1 MNFGKK
7 FFKTMA
13 LGLGI
18 ALFLASCG
26 GGAEDAGKGG
36 STQTQ
41 SKKEASAN
49 GSENGNTADGDTN
62 DGKADDE
69 VKGRIDTIHQ
79 TVTDFVGKYY
89 NRFGESFEIV
99 EESNGIRF
107 TNILVHTREYGR
119 MTLPDSAVIHDSDIS
134 DRGEDYLIYRS
145 SFMDPR
151 FECQLNKDGTVYAY
165 ESVSVGEDQTMYY
178 KELGYCSTDPSIVE
192 DIHYYREI
200 RAYGDPWIHKMG
212 YELDSASDENHYF
225 RFLYD
230 TETGFVTDIRY
241 ISHNPYAKPD
251 EINYYNKKLQ
261 EWKAELLSDT
271 DQCQKYLIKD
281 IIVNGADF
289 EVVFGLEKVGN
300 FEQYVS
306 IYLLDGRQNLEEFIK
321 GVYTDYQMTDDSY
334 KEGKLGDNFVYH
346 MCNGFRV
353 EWYD

>member
-36 STQTQ
+36 STQKQ

-49 GSENGNTADGDTN
+49 GSENGNAANEDRNGGKN
-62 DGKADDE
+62 DGETDGSE
-69 VKGRIDTIHQ
+69 GKGRIDTIHQ

-178 KELGYCSTDPSIVE
+178 KEC
-192 DIHYYREI
+192 
-200 RAYGDPWIHKMG
+200 
-212 YELDSASDENHYF
+212 
-225 RFLYD
+225 D
-230 TETGFVTDIRY
+230 TW
-241 ISHNPYAKPD
+241 A
-251 EINYYNKKLQ
+251 L
-261 EWKAELLSDT
+261 
-271 DQCQKYLIKD
+271 
-281 IIVNGADF
+281 
-289 EVVFGLEKVGN
+289 
-300 FEQYVS
+300 
-306 IYLLDGRQNLEEFIK
+306 
-321 GVYTDYQMTDDSY
+321 
-334 KEGKLGDNFVYH
+334 
-346 MCNGFRV
+346 
-353 EWYD
+353 

>member
-18 ALFLASCG
+18 ALFLAACG
-26 GGAEDAGKGG
+26 GGADDTGKSAG
-36 STQTQ
+36 STQKQ
-41 SKKEASAN
+41 GKKEASVN
-49 GSENGNTADGDTN
+49 GSENGDTN
-62 DGKADDE
+62 DDKADDE
-69 VKGRIDTIHQ
+69 VKGRVDTIHQ

-99 EESNGIRF
+99 EDQKGIRF
-107 TNILVHTREYGR
+107 TNFQVDTREYGR
-119 MTLPDSAVIHDSDIS
+119 TTLPDVGVIYDSDIS
-134 DRGEDYLIYRS
+134 EENRGEDYLIYTMNS
-145 SFMDPR
+145 VNPWFQ
-151 FECQLNKDGTVYAY
+151 CVLNKDGTVYVNY
-165 ESVSVGEDQTMYY
+165 SIRGERTIAKD
-178 KELGYCSTDPSIVE
+178 LGNCSTDPSTME

-212 YELDSASDENHYF
+212 YDLGYDSDENHYF
-225 RFLYD
+225 RFTYD

-241 ISHNPYAKPD
+241 ISHDPYHGPD
-251 EINYYNKKLQ
+251 NCEYENKKLN
-261 EWKAELLSDT
+261 EWKTELLSDT